1 MKDHRQMHAGLGREG
16 ACIVIADCTPVGRH
30 LISFACCLK
39 DFSII
44 EPHLSLFFLD
54 RAEENE
60 IIKYIIMKAS
70 TWLLKY

>member
-54 RAEENE
+54 RVEENE